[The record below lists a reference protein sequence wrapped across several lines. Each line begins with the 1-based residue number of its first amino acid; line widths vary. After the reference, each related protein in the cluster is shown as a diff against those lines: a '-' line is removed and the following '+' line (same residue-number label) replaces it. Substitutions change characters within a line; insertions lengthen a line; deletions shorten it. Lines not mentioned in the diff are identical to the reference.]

1 LSNSNSHDGQSLRH
15 CGWKA
20 WRVKPEREPTK
31 NFWDEKFVNRDDYL
45 EATRELHRV
54 GEHDL

>member
-1 LSNSNSHDGQSLRH
+1 V
-15 CGWKA
+15 KA
-20 WRVKPEREPTK
+20 EREPTK